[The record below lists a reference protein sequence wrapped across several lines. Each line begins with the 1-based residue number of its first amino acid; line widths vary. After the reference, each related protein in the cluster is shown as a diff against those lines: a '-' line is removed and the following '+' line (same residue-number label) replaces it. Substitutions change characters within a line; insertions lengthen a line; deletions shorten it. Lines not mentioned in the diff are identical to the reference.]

1 MSAILKF
8 AQISE
13 LKTQSGLLL
22 SDDLESLNGKNL
34 LNYQMTLKL

>member
-1 MSAILKF
+1 
-8 AQISE
+8 
-13 LKTQSGLLL
+13 L